1 MNNNRDYKKE
11 MIKLLEAV
19 ANEGLK
25 GAIPMLIA
33 ESVKEA
39 NLGCESNDA
48 TLDWVA
54 FHCSKMA
61 NKKNPKANK
70 KDYVCELFAKKT
82 KAVIG
87 TSSSGKEVYGWGMT
101 FYKKEENG
109 LTVTAVDP
117 YHYFRKDKVM
127 VLNGVRVLV
136 HVVK

>member
-11 MIKLLEAV
+11 MIELLEAV
-19 ANEGLK
+19 ANDGLK

-39 NLGCESNDA
+39 NLGYESNDGM
-48 TLDWVA
+48 LDCVA
-54 FHCSKMA
+54 FHCGNMA
-61 NKKNPKANK
+61 NKENPKEK
-70 KDYVCELFAKKT
+70 EKDYVCELYAKKT

-87 TSSSGKEVYGWGMT
+87 TSLGKKIYGWGMT
-101 FYKKEENG
+101 FYKKDEKG
-109 LTVTAVDP
+109 LTFTAVDP